1 MRILLLTTDAYGG
14 HGGIALYN
22 RDLADALAE
31 MPEVDEVVV
40 IPRTMPFAAEGVPD
54 RVRFLAH
61 ASRGSVRYVS
71 AAIACSFSRVDL
83 VICGHVNLLPLA
95 ALLRLKLRCP
105 LVLMA
110 YGIDVWTEPH
120 GSTRFWLRQ
129 VNAVWSISRVTRDR
143 MNRWAQLP
151 ESAYRLLPNAVHLE
165 RYGIAPKSAEL
176 LARYRLHG
184 RKVILTLAR
193 LPGAERYKGVDEVLD
208 VMPALIADE
217 SRLTYLIAGDG
228 DDRERLEA
236 KAGALGLGGHVV
248 FAGFVKESEKADHFR
263 LADVFA
269 MPGRGEGFGFVF
281 LEALACGV
289 PVVGSAID
297 GSREALRDG
306 ALGELV
312 DPRDPASVY
321 DGIRRALRGLN
332 GIPPGLGYFGWVSFV
347 HRLKDA
353 LDMAFSEGSRRDA
366 SGNRSSA
373 SLRFGMAAPLRD
385 QARVGTQARNAPET
399 R

>member
-22 RDLADALAE
+22 RDLADALAA

-40 IPRTMPFAAEGVPD
+40 VPRTMPLAAESIPD
-54 RVRFLAH
+54 GVRFLAQ
-61 ASRGSVRYVS
+61 ASRGRVRYVS
-71 AAIACSFSRVDL
+71 TALACSLTRFDL
-83 VICGHVNLLPLA
+83 VICGHVHLLPLA

-110 YGIDVWTEPH
+110 YGIDVWTQPH
-120 GSTRFWLRQ
+120 PSTPFWLRQ
-129 VNAVWSISRVTRDR
+129 ASAVWSISRVTRDR
-143 MNRWAQLP
+143 MNRWARLP
-151 ESAYRLLPNAVHLE
+151 DAAYTLLPNAVRLD
-165 RYGIAPKSAEL
+165 RYGIAPKSPEL

-193 LPGAERYKGVDEVLD
+193 LPGAERYKGVDELLEVL
-208 VMPALIADE
+208 PALIADE
-217 SRLTYLIAGDG
+217 PRLTYLVAGDG

-236 KAGALGLGGHVV
+236 KAHALGLGSHVV

-289 PVVGSAID
+289 PAVGSAID

-312 DPRDPASVY
+312 DPRDPISVRN
-321 DGIRRALRGLN
+321 GIQRALQKPVE
-332 GIPPGLGYFGWVSFV
+332 IPPALAHYGWPAFTG
-347 HRLKDA
+347 RLEVAVDSVLA
-353 LDMAFSEGSRRDA
+353 QRAASRLA
-366 SGNRSSA
+366 NLS
-373 SLRFGMAAPLRD
+373 
-385 QARVGTQARNAPET
+385 VGP
-399 R
+399 